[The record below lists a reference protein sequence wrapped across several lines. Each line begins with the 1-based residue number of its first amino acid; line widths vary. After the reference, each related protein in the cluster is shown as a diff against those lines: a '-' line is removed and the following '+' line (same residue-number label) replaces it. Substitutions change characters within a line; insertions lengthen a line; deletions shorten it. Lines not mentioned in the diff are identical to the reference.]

1 MGNTEMD
8 EENTGIPAAD
18 LPTRQKGARLI
29 VADDEESMR
38 FFLQRSLRRHGHDV
52 EAVASGD
59 QAIELYESQPFDVAI
74 VDLKMPGA
82 DGIEVLKRIRTANP
96 EGLVIIMTAYG
107 TIRSAV
113 EAMWLGA
120 FDYITKP
127 FEIEELLLLINRAL
141 TQRATLREN
150 RELRKIID
158 NRRAYGGLI
167 GQSQAMR
174 KIYQRIDM
182 LNQSAS
188 TVLIQGES
196 GTGKELLAHAI
207 HKHSPKA
214 EGPFVP
220 LDCAALPET
229 LLESELFGH
238 VAGAF
243 TGALKAKRGI
253 IERARNGT
261 LFIDEISEVS
271 QSAQIKL
278 LRFLQ
283 ERTFTPVGAAQ
294 PVKVD
299 VRVIAATNRDLVKKI
314 GEGTFRQDL
323 FWRLNVVPVALP
335 PLRQRREDVSILAA
349 HFLERFNKVNKGKIK
364 GFTLEAMIVLSNYTW
379 PGNVRELE
387 NVIERMVV
395 FNASK
400 DQLDLPDIPQEIRD
414 KSASSATFEPGGDP
428 AAFQEALKDFE
439 RNYLSTLLNR
449 TRGNISQAAR
459 LSGIS
464 RSQIHQKLKRLDLD
478 PIDFRV

>member
-1 MGNTEMD
+1 
-8 EENTGIPAAD
+8 
-18 LPTRQKGARLI
+18 
-29 VADDEESMR
+29 
-38 FFLQRSLRRHGHDV
+38 
-52 EAVASGD
+52 
-59 QAIELYESQPFDVAI
+59 
-74 VDLKMPGA
+74 
-82 DGIEVLKRIRTANP
+82 
-96 EGLVIIMTAYG
+96 
-107 TIRSAV
+107 
-113 EAMWLGA
+113 
-120 FDYITKP
+120 
-127 FEIEELLLLINRAL
+127 
-141 TQRATLREN
+141 
-150 RELRKIID
+150 
-158 NRRAYGGLI
+158 
-167 GQSQAMR
+167 
-174 KIYQRIDM
+174 
-182 LNQSAS
+182 
-188 TVLIQGES
+188 
-196 GTGKELLAHAI
+196 
-207 HKHSPKA
+207 
-214 EGPFVP
+214 
-220 LDCAALPET
+220 
-229 LLESELFGH
+229 
-238 VAGAF
+238 
-243 TGALKAKRGI
+243 
-253 IERARNGT
+253 
-261 LFIDEISEVS
+261 
-271 QSAQIKL
+271 
-278 LRFLQ
+278 
-283 ERTFTPVGAAQ
+283 VGAAQ